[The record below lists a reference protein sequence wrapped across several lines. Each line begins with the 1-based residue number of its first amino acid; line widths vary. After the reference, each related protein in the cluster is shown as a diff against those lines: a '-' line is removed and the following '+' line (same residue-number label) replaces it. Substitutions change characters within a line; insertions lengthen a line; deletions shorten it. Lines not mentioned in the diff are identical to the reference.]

1 MTDSQPNILI
11 LGNGSW
17 GTALALVLAR
27 KGLDVCLWGR
37 DPEQIAALEKN
48 RVNER
53 YLPGISLPEN
63 LRFSADPSQAASGV
77 ELVISVIPTQ
87 HLRGVLEQFEDVL
100 PGTMPVVSASKGL
113 EVETFQPP
121 TKIITDVL
129 GVRPLCVLT
138 GPSHAEE
145 VARGLPASL
154 VACSTDN
161 AVAEQVQAALSCKS
175 LRVYTNPDPVGAEF
189 AAALKNVIAIGAGI
203 CDGLSLG
210 DNAKAALITRGVVEI
225 ARFGNRHGAQPETFF
240 GLAGIGDLMTTCFS
254 KHSRNRA
261 VGEAIGGGESLDHLL
276 ARMHMV
282 AEGVWTTRA
291 LFGPEAE
298 TEGISM
304 PIAQQVHACLF
315 EGKDPSQA
323 VSDLMTRSPQ
333 EELAGIMRD
342 PS

>member
-1 MTDSQPNILI
+1 MSDAQPPILV

-17 GTALALVLAR
+17 GTTLALVLAR

-37 DPEQIAALEKN
+37 DADQIAILAETHL
-48 RVNER
+48 NER
-53 YLPGISLPEN
+53 YLPGVLLPDN
-63 LRFSADPSQAASGV
+63 LRFSADPTQAAAGA

-87 HLRGVLEQFEDVL
+87 HLRSVLVQFEDVL
-100 PGTMPVVSASKGL
+100 PGTLPVVSASKGL

-121 TKIITDVL
+121 TKIIGEVL
-129 GVRPLCVLT
+129 GERPLCVLT

-154 VACSTDN
+154 VACSTDSG
-161 AVAEQVQAALSCKS
+161 VAEQVQEVLSCET
-175 LRVYTNPDPVGAEF
+175 LRVYTNSDPLGAEF

-203 CDGLSLG
+203 CDGLALG

-225 ARFGNRHGAQPETFF
+225 ARFGNRRGAQPETFF

-254 KHSRNRA
+254 EHSRNRA

-304 PIAQQVHACLF
+304 PIAKQVHACLF
-315 EGKDPSQA
+315 EGKDPRQA

-333 EELAGIMRD
+333 EELTGIMQD
-342 PS
+342 ST

>member
-1 MTDSQPNILI
+1 MSDAQPRILV

-17 GTALALVLAR
+17 GTTLALVLAR

-37 DPEQIAALEKN
+37 DADQIATLAETRL
-48 RVNER
+48 NER
-53 YLPGISLPEN
+53 YLPGVLLPDSL
-63 LRFSADPSQAASGV
+63 RVSADPTQAAVGAD
-77 ELVISVIPTQ
+77 LLISVIPTQ
-87 HLRGVLEQFEDVL
+87 HLRSVLVQFEDVL
-100 PGTMPVVSASKGL
+100 SGTLPVVSASKGL

-121 TKIITDVL
+121 TKIIGEVL
-129 GVRPLCVLT
+129 GERPLCVLT

-154 VACSTDN
+154 VACSTDS
-161 AVAEQVQAALSCKS
+161 AVAEQVQDVLSCET
-175 LRVYTNPDPVGAEF
+175 LRVYTNSDPLGAEF

-203 CDGLSLG
+203 CDGLALG

-225 ARFGNRHGAQPETFF
+225 ARFGHRHGAQPETFF

-254 KHSRNRA
+254 EHSRNRA
-261 VGEAIGGGESLDHLL
+261 VGEAIGKGESLDHLL

-304 PIAQQVHACLF
+304 PIAKQVHACLF
-315 EGKDPSQA
+315 EGKDPRQA

-333 EELAGIMRD
+333 EELTGIMKD
-342 PS
+342 PT